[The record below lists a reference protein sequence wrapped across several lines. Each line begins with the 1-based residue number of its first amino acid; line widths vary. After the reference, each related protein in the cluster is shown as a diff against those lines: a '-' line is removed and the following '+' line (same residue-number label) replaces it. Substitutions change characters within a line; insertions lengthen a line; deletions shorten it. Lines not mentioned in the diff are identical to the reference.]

1 MAAGRASADG
11 RSMAAFA
18 ALLLTGMLLGSMLT
32 YAVAMPRLAARHLAP
47 ATAGPFVRAIQPVC
61 QRAAAATA
69 LVAGVLAIGHL
80 AGVLL
85 VLVGITLL
93 LQLLWLGPAVER
105 YGRRGLA
112 GERSAML
119 TAIHLH
125 RANLAIGLFQFL
137 TGLIAF
143 ALILRAAG

>member
-1 MAAGRASADG
+1 MAAAL
-11 RSMAAFA
+11 
-18 ALLLTGMLLGSMLT
+18 ALLLTGMLLGAMLT
-32 YAVAMPRLAARHLAP
+32 AMIVLPFLATRYLAP
-47 ATAGPFVRAIQPVC
+47 ATAGPFVRETQPVC
-61 QRAAAATA
+61 QRGAAAAA
-69 LVAGVLAIGHL
+69 LVAGVLAIGQF

-85 VLVGITLL
+85 MLLGATLL
-93 LQLLWLGPAVER
+93 VQLLWLGPAIER

-112 GERSAML
+112 GERSAMA

-143 ALILRAAG
+143 ALILREIG

>member
-1 MAAGRASADG
+1 MAAAL
-11 RSMAAFA
+11 
-18 ALLLTGMLLGSMLT
+18 ALLLTGMLLGVMLT
-32 YAVAMPRLAARHLAP
+32 AVIVLPHLATRYLAP
-47 ATAGPFVRAIQPVC
+47 ATAGPFVREIQPVF
-61 QRAAAATA
+61 QRAAAAAA
-69 LVAGVLAIGHL
+69 LVAGVLAIGQL

-85 VLVGITLL
+85 VLVGATLL
-93 LQLLWLGPAVER
+93 LQVLWLGPAIER

-112 GERSAML
+112 GERSAMA

-143 ALILRAAG
+143 ALILREMG